1 MGCATC
7 RKLIALGAT
16 AYRCSVASCNAG
28 RMKLRF
34 CSVACWEKHVPTA
47 RHRKASWIAEHRGA
61 SDEAGGDELARA
73 ATDAATDA
81 PTDAPTDAAAPTD
94 GATDGAADAGPKA
107 SIPPR

>member
-1 MGCATC
+1 MTAMSSMVCATC

-47 RHRKASWIAEHRGA
+47 RHRKASWVAEDRAAAAEAEGG
-61 SDEAGGDELARA
+61 EGAGGA
-73 ATDAATDA
+73 A
-81 PTDAPTDAAAPTD
+81 
-94 GATDGAADAGPKA
+94 GAGGERGEA
-107 SIPPR
+107 